1 MLNDDLISFGPGSS
15 GAPIDGGAGGGG
27 SGIDLQDVGGA
38 IEGWMRKMAK
48 RATTAIEAN
57 AATAA
62 AKGNAGVQGMGMGG
76 GAGDLI
82 ELVDAFEIGDGEEA
96 RLADDSVLVADR
108 TDTGTSGRSSGDI
121 RGRRRVRGSSSKSDK
136 DD

>member
-57 AATAA
+57 AATAT